1 MTREGGA
8 LSVQRGDLV
17 AGRYRTGEP
26 LGPAWRAHDETGGT
40 EVVLI
45 PIAAPARDGDSAGDD
60 EGATSAL
67 DTADA
72 LNTDRWRDRRGV
84 LPVTGTATGDAG
96 AWLVTEPIAART
108 LTEAVSQWGALPA
121 EQVLLIAAGAIT
133 ALSATGPRIAAT
145 ADHILL
151 TDDGQVLLLPIET
164 TENDLATLATSLHLA
179 AEGHPD
185 RPAEPPHQPTLAPL
199 ISTLRD
205 QEADR
210 DTTLDRTFAELSR
223 LGAPLDAAHGADTL
237 HEAKTASAEA
247 AEAADSADSAEDDP
261 EATHVS
267 EGADTNDATQAMSPS
282 ELLDDDEDND
292 AEDGADPDATHVT
305 EGADTNDATQAMSP
319 SELLDDDEEADGE
332 DADDEDD
339 SAERDEVAQEASA
352 PDSVSK
358 SDASDEPEDAEATQQ
373 ISAPDSDGSEDSTR
387 QVPLVAAADADGD
400 AEVTQQ
406 VPAPDSD
413 SDSSEDPTRQVPLVA
428 AADTADADATQI
440 VPSPV
445 TAPDADS
452 TITRPVPI
460 VETAAASDAIP
471 ESPTQEISSPD
482 DSATRALPIPAAALS
497 EPVPSPAPA
506 PAQNNPFVAPTQAAD
521 IVPPQPQ
528 PFATPPTQAADAVPP
543 GGAPNPWLQ
552 PPQPQP
558 LGQPQPQPQPFGQP
572 QPQPQPQGA
581 WQQSG
586 PGPQP
591 QQGAWGPGPGPGPG
605 PGQPP
610 YPPNQPPYFP
620 QQGPPPGKG
629 NGGKTAAIIVGAV
642 AAVAAVVSLVVLT
655 TRSNGSGSSDTLG
668 NAGHSTASS
677 NAGPTGP
684 SSVPGTNFPTGSSTS
699 SSDDSVPTDT
709 GSDTSSDGSDTATS
723 TDSPPALTSTP
734 FDPAQLNAFQ
744 TDKTPL
750 ELDALVPQ
758 QFTDDKG
765 VHYTLKAGSVQPCV
779 QTDMSSNMQDILTS
793 NSCSK
798 EIAAAYVDDS
808 GQYLVSVKVLPLPDQ
823 HTATTVYNDL
833 AQQSAADFGIW
844 CPGSGP
850 GSTTCQG
857 DYQSATIK
865 QYREQQHRY
874 IILSVALAVNHSQ
887 STSIAPW
894 LDAAAKKAVDTAGP
908 DNWSGN
914 Q

>member
-1 MTREGGA
+1 M
-8 LSVQRGDLV
+8 SVQRGDLV

-45 PIAAPARDGDSAGDD
+45 PVAAPANTSDGDGADGNGNTDSAEAPGTL
-60 EGATSAL
+60 E
-67 DTADA
+67 TADA

-96 AWLVTEPIAART
+96 AWLVAEPIAART
-108 LTEAVSQWGALPA
+108 LTEAVAQWGALPA
-121 EQVLLIAAGAIT
+121 EQVLLIAAGAMT
-133 ALSATGPRIAAT
+133 ALSASGPRIAAT

-164 TENDLATLATSLHLA
+164 HQNDLATLGTSLHLA

-185 RPAEPPHQPTLAPL
+185 EPADPPHQPTLATL
-199 ISTLRD
+199 INALRH
-205 QEADR
+205 QETDR

-223 LGAPLDAAHGADTL
+223 LGAPLDTAHGADTL
-237 HEAKTASAEA
+237 NEAKAASDA
-247 AEAADSADSAEDDP
+247 AADTDTPDEADA
-261 EATHVS
+261 
-267 EGADTNDATQAMSPS
+267 NDATQAMSPAD
-282 ELLDDDEDND
+282 LLDEDDATENEEAEQAAEASTPDETD
-292 AEDGADPDATHVT
+292 ADATHVT
-305 EGADTNDATQAMSP
+305 EASDTNDATQPMSP
-319 SELLDDDEEADGE
+319 ADLL
-332 DADDEDD
+332 DEDD
-339 SAERDEVAQEASA
+339 TAEGNDGEAEQAVAA
-352 PDSVSK
+352 PDSESGT
-358 SDASDEPEDAEATQQ
+358 SASDDVDADADAPQQVPAPDSDNSDDTTRQVPVVAATDADATQQ
-373 ISAPDSDGSEDSTR
+373 IPAPNADTSDAPT
-387 QVPLVAAADADGD
+387 DA
-400 AEVTQQ
+400 TQQ
-406 VPAPDSD
+406 VPAPDSGN
-413 SDSSEDPTRQVPLVA
+413 SDDTTRQVPVVA
-428 AADTADADATQI
+428 AATA
-440 VPSPV
+440 
-445 TAPDADS
+445 DADS
-452 TITRPVPI
+452 TITRPVP
-460 VETAAASDAIP
+460 VVAAASAADAIP
-471 ESPTQEISSPD
+471 EASTQEIASPD

-497 EPVPSPAPA
+497 EPAPGPVPSAP
-506 PAQNNPFVAPTQAAD
+506 PGGNPFVAPTQVAD
-521 IVPPQPQ
+521 AVPPQPAAA
-528 PFATPPTQAADAVPP
+528 PGPVPAPTQAAAAVPP

-552 PPQPQP
+552 TPQQPQAQP
-558 LGQPQPQPQPFGQP
+558 QVQPQPQPQ
-572 QPQPQPQGA
+572 QGA

-591 QQGAWGPGPGPGPG
+591 QPQPGPWGPGPN
-605 PGQPP
+605 QPP
-610 YPPNQPPYFP
+610 YPPNQPLYFP

-642 AAVAAVVSLVVLT
+642 AAVAAVVSLVVLA
-655 TRSNGSGSSDTLG
+655 TRSNGGGSSDTLG
-668 NAGHSTASS
+668 TAGHSSASS
-677 NAGPTGP
+677 SAGPTGP
-684 SSVPGTNFPTGSSTS
+684 TSVPGTNFPTGSSTS
-699 SSDDSVPTDT
+699 SSDDSAPTDNA
-709 GSDTSSDGSDTATS
+709 SDSSSSDGSDTASS

-734 FDPAQLNAFQ
+734 FDPNSLNAFQ

-758 QFTDDKG
+758 SFTDDKG

-798 EIAAAYVDDS
+798 EIAASFVDDS

-887 STSIAPW
+887 SSSIAPW

-908 DNWSGN
+908 VNWSGN